1 MLEINA
7 AKYIFSESEWRI
19 RKKSVQ
25 EWIFKRK
32 SHESAENEKQP
43 QRRRDD
49 DDSLDVNT
57 HDLKSEF
64 LVGLFYFILW
74 TLKWLEGHFRLQF
87 SKSTRLVSERGSFP
101 FFFLLFIIIQLFFFH
116 VLQIIDCKT

>member
-19 RKKSVQ
+19 RKKEKSVQ

-64 LVGLFYFILW
+64 L
-74 TLKWLEGHFRLQF
+74 LKTF
-87 SKSTRLVSERGSFP
+87 
-101 FFFLLFIIIQLFFFH
+101 
-116 VLQIIDCKT
+116 